1 MKGVEGRFPPFVTTN
16 PGLESGYMIAHVTAT
31 ALASENK
38 TLAHPASIDSINSS
52 AGQEDLVSMAPWA
65 GLKLLQIQDNIAT
78 ILAIELLVSGAANF
92 IGCLSMNPGKG
103 TRKVIESLSKKCSF
117 DSGDRPLSNEIK
129 ILKNYIKSGNLLTT
143 VEQNITME

>member
-1 MKGVEGRFPPFVTTN
+1 
-16 PGLESGYMIAHVTAT
+16 
-31 ALASENK
+31 
-38 TLAHPASIDSINSS
+38 
-52 AGQEDLVSMAPWA
+52 
-65 GLKLLQIQDNIAT
+65 
-78 ILAIELLVSGAANF
+78 
-92 IGCLSMNPGKG
+92 MNPGKG